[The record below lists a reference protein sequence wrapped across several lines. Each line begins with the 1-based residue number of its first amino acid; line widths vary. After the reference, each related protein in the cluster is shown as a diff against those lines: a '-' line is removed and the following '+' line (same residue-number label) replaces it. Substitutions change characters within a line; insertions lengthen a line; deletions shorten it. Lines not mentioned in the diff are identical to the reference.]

1 MYFIYPVCFTRKS
14 PLSPINNG
22 STLCHSRHM
31 QAASKS
37 WREKL
42 KCYFLH
48 SHSSWFRQTESAR
61 GRLIAVEIEAERL
74 SFFLF
79 FLKLSVLKVMCRYF
93 HIWHTKG
100 GTVTRLF
107 FVGFFSLIPSSS
119 PVSFFRKCQLT
130 HKLRRLFCWQI
141 KHLIKSLFFLPQNLF
156 FLCFLFA
163 FVSLPLVRDIYHRKS
178 VNFVDVFSGLFEMSG
193 FVQEAFSIDQRR
205 TKINRCTLIETRVI
219 NEELNSKLNKWQCN
233 HWGKCWSIILT

>member
-1 MYFIYPVCFTRKS
+1 
-14 PLSPINNG
+14 
-22 STLCHSRHM
+22 
-31 QAASKS
+31 
-37 WREKL
+37 
-42 KCYFLH
+42 
-48 SHSSWFRQTESAR
+48 
-61 GRLIAVEIEAERL
+61 
-74 SFFLF
+74 
-79 FLKLSVLKVMCRYF
+79 MCRYF

-107 FVGFFSLIPSSS
+107 FVVFFFSFLQVVLCLSSGNAS
-119 PVSFFRKCQLT
+119 SRTNFDACSVDRSNISSKVFF
-130 HKLRRLFCWQI
+130 
-141 KHLIKSLFFLPQNLF
+141 SPQNLF

-233 HWGKCWSIILT
+233 H

>member
-107 FVGFFSLIPSSS
+107 FVGFFFSFLQVVLCLSSGNASSRTNFDACSVDRSNISSKVFFSPPKPVFPLLSFRLCFPPSS
-119 PVSFFRKCQLT
+119 PW
-130 HKLRRLFCWQI
+130 H
-141 KHLIKSLFFLPQNLF
+141 LPQEVGEF
-156 FLCFLFA
+156 CGR
-163 FVSLPLVRDIYHRKS
+163 VQWTVWDVRICPGGIFNRS
-178 VNFVDVFSGLFEMSG
+178 
-193 FVQEAFSIDQRR
+193 EA
-205 TKINRCTLIETRVI
+205 
-219 NEELNSKLNKWQCN
+219 NED
-233 HWGKCWSIILT
+233 

>member
-79 FLKLSVLKVMCRYF
+79 FWNSQFSKWCVDTFTFGTQRVGQWLDSFLWVFFLSFLQVVLCLSSGNASSRTNFDACSVDRSNISSKV
-93 HIWHTKG
+93 
-100 GTVTRLF
+100 
-107 FVGFFSLIPSSS
+107 FFS
-119 PVSFFRKCQLT
+119 
-130 HKLRRLFCWQI
+130 
-141 KHLIKSLFFLPQNLF
+141 PQNLF

>member
-1 MYFIYPVCFTRKS
+1 MAPPCATVDICRLPVRVEERNWNVTFFIATAPGFD
-14 PLSPINNG
+14 
-22 STLCHSRHM
+22 
-31 QAASKS
+31 
-37 WREKL
+37 
-42 KCYFLH
+42 
-48 SHSSWFRQTESAR
+48 
-61 GRLIAVEIEAERL
+61 RL
-74 SFFLF
+74 SLPGEDWLLWRSRLKGFLF
-79 FLKLSVLKVMCRYF
+79 FFFFWNSQFSKWCVDTFTFGTQRVGQWLDSFLWVFFLSFLQVVLCLSSGNASSRTNFDACSVDRSNISSKV
-93 HIWHTKG
+93 
-100 GTVTRLF
+100 
-107 FVGFFSLIPSSS
+107 FFS
-119 PVSFFRKCQLT
+119 
-130 HKLRRLFCWQI
+130 
-141 KHLIKSLFFLPQNLF
+141 PQNLF

>member
-79 FLKLSVLKVMCRYF
+79 FWNSQFSKWCVDTF
-93 HIWHTKG
+93 TF
-100 GTVTRLF
+100 GTQRVGQWLDSFLWVF
-107 FVGFFSLIPSSS
+107 FLIPSSS